1 MLSLEFDPQLL
12 QAGLLIGAG
21 VLVALFLVFLSL
33 REFNC
38 WYWKV
43 NQRLALL
50 TEIRDLLDRGQVRD
64 EAQRR
69 ALAEA
74 ARRERETVC
83 ARCGARY
90 PGDLGGQFC
99 EKCGGR
105 L

>member
-1 MLSLEFDPQLL
+1 MSSLEFDPELL

-21 VLVALFLVFLSL
+21 VLVALFLVYLAL

-50 TEIRDLLDRGQVRD
+50 AEIRNLLDRGQVRD

-74 ARRERETVC
+74 GREKRETAC

-90 PGDLGGQFC
+90 PGDLAGQFC

-105 L
+105 